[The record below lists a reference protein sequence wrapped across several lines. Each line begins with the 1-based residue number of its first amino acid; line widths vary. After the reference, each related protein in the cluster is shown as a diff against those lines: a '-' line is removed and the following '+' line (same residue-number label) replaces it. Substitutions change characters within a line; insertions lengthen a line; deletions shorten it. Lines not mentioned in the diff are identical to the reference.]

1 MATRN
6 SSEKRGAITIIL
18 LCVIAYVSIYIARK
32 NFSVCMT
39 DMIADGIIDKI
50 AGGTAG
56 TAFLACYAGGQLF
69 NGVLGDRVSPKYMV
83 SIGLIGAGICNLL
96 MGSVQIGMLVPLFW
110 GLNGYFCS
118 MLWSP
123 IIRGFSEWLPDGYYD
138 LAALIMGGAIPLGSI
153 GAYSLCALMISL
165 MNWRAAFFA
174 SGCIAIAM
182 GIIFFLWITSLSGF
196 IAQHSIAVRGD
207 AKPTEAAQSTASGQ
221 RVGAISLILST
232 GLSFA
237 VLGIFANGILKDG
250 LDLWIPTLFSEYFL
264 LDSSTVALL
273 TTILPIINFSGSA
286 IGQWINTKI
295 LHNEMS
301 TSALL
306 FAVST
311 VLFIPLL
318 LIIRSGISSFPIAI
332 LCMVLIALVSA
343 AMLGAN
349 TMILTFIPYHF
360 RSMGR
365 SSSVTGFL
373 NCCSYAAAALSGV
386 TIGVISANCGWLIT
400 ILAFA
405 LCTLLGTAI
414 CAIGIPFWQR
424 GRSRISADAE
434 STTGKD
440 GQTQ

>member
-1 MATRN
+1 MASRN
-6 SSEKRGAITIIL
+6 LSQKRGAITIIL

-32 NFSVCMT
+32 NYSVCMT
-39 DMIADGIIDKI
+39 DMIADGILDKVT
-50 AGGTAG
+50 GGTAG

-83 SIGLIGAGICNLL
+83 SIGLFGAGVCNLL
-96 MGSVQIGMLVPLFW
+96 MSSVQIGLLVPLFW

-165 MNWRAAFFA
+165 MDWRAAFIA
-174 SGCIAIAM
+174 SGCVALAM
-182 GIIFFLWITSLSGF
+182 GVIFFLWMSSLSGF
-196 IAQHSIAVRGD
+196 IAEHSFKRQEETPSA
-207 AKPTEAAQSTASGQ
+207 AKESGSSAEKNA
-221 RVGAISLILST
+221 GALALIVST

-264 LDSSTVALL
+264 LDSTTVALL

-286 IGQWINTKI
+286 IAQWINTKI

-311 VLFIPLL
+311 ALFIPLL
-318 LIIRSGISSFPIAI
+318 IIIRSGLHSFGWAI
-332 LCMVLIALVSA
+332 FCMILIALVSA

-360 RSMGR
+360 RGVGR

-405 LCTLLGTAI
+405 LCTLLGTII
-414 CAIGIPFWQR
+414 CAVGIPFWTR
-424 GRSRISADAE
+424 GRKRISSANQEEQAV
-434 STTGKD
+434 
-440 GQTQ
+440 